1 MVHKE
6 TYVTGEGLAKLESEL
21 EHLRSVSRQEVAQR
35 IQQAKEL
42 GGTVDNAEYE
52 VAKNEQAFIEGRI
65 LTVENTIKNAVLIP
79 DDRKPSGKVEVGS
92 EVTIKDSAGK
102 EHTYTIV
109 GISEADP
116 SEGKISNESPV
127 GQALLGR
134 KKGQQAKVQTPS
146 GSIKYTVV
154 KIS

>member
-6 TYVTGEGLAKLESEL
+6 TYLTGEGLAKLETEL

-65 LTVENTIKNAVLIP
+65 LTLENMIKNAVLIP

-109 GISEADP
+109 GSSEADP
-116 SEGKISNESPV
+116 SQGRISNESPV

>member
-6 TYVTGEGLAKLESEL
+6 TYLTGEGLAKLETEL

-35 IQQAKEL
+35 IQQAKDL

-65 LTVENTIKNAVLIP
+65 LTLDNMIKNAVLIP

-92 EVTIKDSAGK
+92 EVTIKDAAGK

-109 GISEADP
+109 GSSEADP

-134 KKGQQAKVQTPS
+134 KKGQQAKVETPS

>member
-146 GSIKYTVV
+146 GSIKYTIV